1 MLQEL
6 STKTPTAH
14 DYTMAL
20 ASQSA
25 CNLSG
30 IVFEFAKAMERIC
43 AEARQ
48 NGHGTD
54 WRNNHPIAR
63 LYAEQIAHLT
73 SGRDWDE
80 AHKICEERAQP

>member
-1 MLQEL
+1 MLQQL
-6 STKTPTAH
+6 NDQTLTKH

-48 NGHGTD
+48 KGHGTD

-73 SGRDWDE
+73 SGRDWSE
-80 AHKICEERAQP
+80 AYKTCEEGSKA